1 MKADP
6 QVQRR
11 LLDLQAIDTN
21 LAQLAHRRRSLP
33 ERAELESLARELSSM
48 EDERVRAQVA
58 VDDLDRDIA
67 RLEKDVEQ
75 VRARKE
81 KDENR
86 LAAGTGPARELEALQ
101 HELVS
106 LKRRQ
111 GDLEDA
117 ELELMEQRETAQGV
131 LDGVEQ
137 RLAETRDKRAAT
149 EQRRDEALAEI
160 AKEEEFKRGPVS
172 RSPATSRATWSTS
185 TTRSARTPGWV
196 PRCSPRAAAAGAAW
210 TCPAPTWPGSARQP
224 PTTWSA
230 ARTAD
235 GSWSVPTS
243 RACRSWRHA
252 WSPSRPTVG
261 PGAIPAPPATAR
273 WSATRRP
280 VRCSPSDPSRSARPP
295 TTSPSTRA

>member
-33 ERAELESLARELSSM
+33 ERAELEALARELSSL

-81 KDENR
+81 KDQNR

-101 HELVS
+101 HELAS
-106 LKRRQ
+106 LNRRQ

-137 RLAETRDKRAAT
+137 RLADARDKRAAT
-149 EQRRDEALAEI
+149 EQRRDDALAEI
-160 AKEEEFKRGPVS
+160 AKDEEFKRGARQPLAADL
-172 RSPATSRATWSTS
+172 PAELVTLYDKIREDTGLGAALLTAGRCGGCRLELSGADL
-185 TTRSARTPGWV
+185 ARI
-196 PRCSPRAAAAGAAW
+196 RAAAPDDVIR
-210 TCPAPTWPGSARQP
+210 CEDCRRIMV
-224 PTTWSA
+224 
-230 ARTAD
+230 RTNES
-235 GSWSVPTS
+235 GL
-243 RACRSWRHA
+243 
-252 WSPSRPTVG
+252 
-261 PGAIPAPPATAR
+261 
-273 WSATRRP
+273 
-280 VRCSPSDPSRSARPP
+280 
-295 TTSPSTRA
+295 

>member
-11 LLDLQAIDTN
+11 LLDLQALDTN

-33 ERAELESLARELSSM
+33 ERAELEALARELSSL

-81 KDENR
+81 KDQNR

-101 HELVS
+101 HELAS
-106 LKRRQ
+106 LNRRQ

-137 RLAETRDKRAAT
+137 RLADAREKRAAT
-149 EQRRDEALAEI
+149 EQRRDDALAEI
-160 AKEEEFKRGPVS
+160 AKEEEFKRG
-172 RSPATSRATWSTS
+172 
-185 TTRSARTPGWV
+185 
-196 PRCSPRAAAAGAAW
+196 
-210 TCPAPTWPGSARQP
+210 ARQP
-224 PTTWSA
+224 LA
-230 ARTAD
+230 ADLPGELVTLYDKIREDTGLGAALLTA
-235 GSWSVPTS
+235 G
-243 RACRSWRHA
+243 RCGGCRLELS
-252 WSPSRPTVG
+252 
-261 PGAIPAPPATAR
+261 GADLARIRQAAPDDV
-273 WSATRRP
+273 
-280 VRCSPSDPSRSARPP
+280 VRCEDCRRIMVRTNESGL
-295 TTSPSTRA
+295 